1 MVSYSVSKVS
11 RGPVLVLLVVIILVY
26 ALRYYLS
33 VPSSGSLVER
43 TGTRKQISL
52 LAWNI
57 YFPSVKMRERMEAL
71 GQIVQELEP
80 DILALQEVTQENL
93 ALLRNQPW
101 FSRYHLIP
109 PDISNEVDHSV
120 VILSVYTVDKW
131 FPHPFK
137 KAPYTNRKIITAELK
152 NAVSSPKFVIA
163 VTHLVHARYNTLQR
177 ELQLKETLQ
186 VLSPYDNV
194 CVMGDMNIQS
204 GRTLVDGVVVLP
216 SSWIDAWLSLPGNT
230 ESNGY
235 TFDQSE
241 NPFAAP
247 KRSGNATIVKARVDR
262 VFCKLSGF
270 QVKEMRMVGDK
281 LTKSKIVPSDHYGL
295 FTVIE
300 QSGNTEHK
308 DDIKSQ
314 TEKEVYFKRPAD
326 WKKLLNRKQKASKT
340 EKHFV

>member
-1 MVSYSVSKVS
+1 MALYSIS
-11 RGPVLVLLVVIILVY
+11 RRPVLVLFVVIILVY
-26 ALRYYLS
+26 ALRSYLS

-80 DILALQEVTQENL
+80 DILALQEVTPENL

-101 FSRYHLIP
+101 FSRYHMIP

-194 CVMGDMNIQS
+194 CVMGDMNVKS
-204 GRTLVDGVVVLP
+204 GRAEVDGIVVLP
-216 SSWIDAWLSLPGNT
+216 SSWIDAWLSLPENTDGNGCT
-230 ESNGY
+230 CG
-235 TFDQSE
+235 QSK
-241 NPFAAP
+241 NPFVAL
-247 KRSGNATIVKARVDR
+247 KRSGIAREAPWRCDR
-262 VFCKLSGF
+262 VFCKLSDF
-270 QVKEMRMVGDK
+270 KVKEMRIVGEE

-300 QSGNTEHK
+300 QSENTEHK
-308 DDIKSQ
+308 HGIKSP
-314 TEKEVYFKRPAD
+314 TEKEVYFKRPAG
-326 WKKLLNRKQKASKT
+326 WEKLVGHKT
-340 EKHFV
+340 KSN

>member
-1 MVSYSVSKVS
+1 MASLSYSVS
-11 RGPVLVLLVVIILVY
+11 RGPVLVLLVVIIVVY
-26 ALRYYLS
+26 ALRSYLR
-33 VPSSGSLVER
+33 VPLSGSLVDR
-43 TGTRKQISL
+43 TVTRKQISL
-52 LAWNI
+52 LTWNLW
-57 YFPSVKMRERMEAL
+57 YPSVKMRERMEAL

-80 DILALQEVTQENL
+80 DILAFQEVTLQNL
-93 ALLRNQPW
+93 ALLRNQSW
-101 FSRYHLIP
+101 FSKYHLIP

-120 VILSVYTVDKW
+120 VILSVFVVDKW

-137 KAPYTNRKIITAELK
+137 KAPYRNRKIVTAELK

-186 VLSPYDNV
+186 VLSSYDNV

-204 GRTLVDGVVVLP
+204 GTTAVDGVVVLP

-230 ESNGY
+230 DSNGY

-247 KRSGNATIVKARVDR
+247 KRSSNATIIKARVDR

-270 QVKEMRMVGDK
+270 QVKEMRIVGDK

-300 QSGNTEHK
+300 QSENTEHK

-314 TEKEVYFKRPAD
+314 TEREVYFKRPAG
-326 WKKLLNRKQKASKT
+326 WEKLLNRKQKASKT
-340 EKHFV
+340 EKYVV

>member
-1 MVSYSVSKVS
+1 MTLTVNSTLSAILLVMEPSVSRSMAKYPVSQIVKFPPSSMASPSYSVS
-11 RGPVLVLLVVIILVY
+11 RGSVLVLLVVIILVY
-26 ALRYYLS
+26 ALRSYLS
-33 VPSSGSLVER
+33 VPSSGSLIDR
-43 TGTRKQISL
+43 TGTQRQISL
-52 LAWNI
+52 LSWNI
-57 YFPSVKMRERMEAL
+57 WYPSVKMRERMEAL

-152 NAVSSPKFVIA
+152 NTVSSPRFVVG
-163 VTHLVHARYNTLQR
+163 VTHLVHARQNTLQR

-230 ESNGY
+230 DGNGY
-235 TFDQSE
+235 SSDQSK
-241 NPFAAP
+241 NPIAALQ
-247 KRSGNATIVKARVDR
+247 RSGTDTFFKARLEH
-262 VFCKLSGF
+262 VF
-270 QVKEMRMVGDK
+270 
-281 LTKSKIVPSDHYGL
+281 
-295 FTVIE
+295 
-300 QSGNTEHK
+300 
-308 DDIKSQ
+308 
-314 TEKEVYFKRPAD
+314 
-326 WKKLLNRKQKASKT
+326 
-340 EKHFV
+340 

>member
-1 MVSYSVSKVS
+1 MASYSVSKVS

-33 VPSSGSLVER
+33 VPSSDSLVER

-71 GQIVQELEP
+71 GQIVQKLEP
-80 DILALQEVTQENL
+80 DILALQEVTPENL

-101 FSRYHLIP
+101 FSRYHMIP

-120 VILSVYTVDKW
+120 VILSVFTVDKW

-152 NAVSSPKFVIA
+152 NTVSSPRFVVG
-163 VTHLVHARYNTLQR
+163 VTHLVHARQNTLQR

-216 SSWIDAWLSLPGNT
+216 SSWIDVWLSFPGNT
-230 ESNGY
+230 DDNGY
-235 TFDQSE
+235 TYDQSK
-241 NPFAAP
+241 NPFVAL
-247 KRSGNATIVKARVDR
+247 KRKGKSGILKARCDR
-262 VFCKLSGF
+262 VFCKLSDF
-270 QVKEMRMVGDK
+270 KVKEMRIVGEE

-300 QSGNTEHK
+300 QSENTDHK
-308 DDIKSQ
+308 HGIKSP
-314 TEKEVYFKRPAD
+314 TEKEVYFKRPAG
-326 WKKLLNRKQKASKT
+326 WEKLVGHKT
-340 EKHFV
+340 KSN

>member
-1 MVSYSVSKVS
+1 MASYSVSKVS

-33 VPSSGSLVER
+33 VPSSDSLVER

-71 GQIVQELEP
+71 GQIVQKLEP
-80 DILALQEVTQENL
+80 DILALQEVTPENL

-101 FSRYHLIP
+101 FSRYHMIP

-152 NAVSSPKFVIA
+152 NAVSSPKFVIG
-163 VTHLVHARYNTLQR
+163 VTHLVHGRSNTLQR

-194 CVMGDMNIQS
+194 CVMGDMNIKS
-204 GRTLVDGVVVLP
+204 GRAEVDGIVVLP

-230 ESNGY
+230 DNDY
-235 TFDQSE
+235 TFDQSK
-241 NPFAAP
+241 NPFAPP
-247 KRSGNATIVKARVDR
+247 KIGSIATKARFDR
-262 VFCKLSGF
+262 VFCKLSDF
-270 QVKEMRMVGDK
+270 KVKEMRIVGEE

-300 QSGNTEHK
+300 QSENTDHRHG
-308 DDIKSQ
+308 IKST
-314 TEKEVYFKRPAD
+314 TEEEVYFKRPAG
-326 WKKLLNRKQKASKT
+326 WEKLVGQKLKNN
-340 EKHFV
+340 